1 VECRSDADCGPRDR
15 GLQCLSDG
23 NCGCSGDTVGC
34 EHHPA
39 GPRCRKGGVPYF
51 TYSRCGCTSD
61 EDCPG
66 STCDEDT
73 TMCKQHCKSNA
84 DCAPTLGMHPSEKTP
99 FCNKESSV
107 CVDCDND
114 GHSALEGYSLQSRS
128 RDGGG
133 MSAYQWPFAW
143 PPVSRSDRRGNYSVL
158 LARDGSESHDGFWG
172 KK

>member
-34 EHHPA
+34 ELS
-39 GPRCRKGGVPYF
+39 GLDVRRG
-51 TYSRCGCTSD
+51 
-61 EDCPG
+61 
-66 STCDEDT
+66 
-73 TMCKQHCKSNA
+73 HCKSNA